1 MPTFFASSFVDAG
14 LRDGV
19 MTLVAGPMRREVPW
33 PNDPLAL
40 PDAAERAALVA
51 ALKELAPTSPWRPKT
66 LLRCS
71 LPAHGVTV
79 RSLRVPAT
87 SGAEFQRLLQLQVET
102 SFPVPPEDLAWG
114 VVEPASPGGA
124 SDTRSGGELRTVHVA
139 AIRRGMVQPIAS
151 AVSEAGLIPTFTLSA
166 RVRHGADLVGFT
178 GCRLDVGRRGTDMGR
193 WEDGQLVRVRTLPA
207 GIDNPAAAA
216 EALAAAVKDLPAG
229 MRISLAAELDPAGLE
244 TLAGRIPGRG
254 RVEFRTMSP
263 GSVDG
268 AVPLA
273 AWTGER
279 LPLRIAVDS
288 DAGPT
293 SAETK
298 HRIPAEARPWLVRAA
313 VLAGAILLFPWV
325 EALIQR
331 PRLQRQLTGLGKD
344 LGRLPEIDRRLDFLQ
359 HIADSQPPYFD
370 ATYVISKSAPQGTK
384 LDGFT
389 MNRRGEV
396 SLNGHVQQ
404 PPQVGEFRDR
414 LMESRFFSSVVVEE
428 QSMPQ
433 PGGGRANFRISAQW
447 KPAPDR
453 EALQLGPEPPPPP
466 TGTNAPSGTNGPA
479 KPSATA
485 PQNPSR
491 S

>member
-1 MPTFFASSFVDAG
+1 MPTLFANSHVDAA

-19 MTLVAGPMRREVPW
+19 LTLVAGPLRREVPW
-33 PNDPLAL
+33 PCDPLAV
-40 PDAAERAALVA
+40 PGAAERAALVA
-51 ALKELAPTSPWRPKT
+51 ALREVAPASPWRPKT
-66 LLRCS
+66 LLSCS

-79 RSLRVPAT
+79 RALRVPA
-87 SGAEFQRLLQLQVET
+87 SAGAEFRRLLQLQVEA
-102 SFPVPPEDLAWG
+102 SFPVPPEELAWG
-114 VVEPASPGGA
+114 VVEPASTGA
-124 SDTRSGGELRTVHVA
+124 ASGTRSGTELQTVHVA
-139 AIRRGMVQPIAS
+139 AIRRATVQPIAD
-151 AVSEAGLIPTFTLSA
+151 AASEAGLATAFTLSA
-166 RVRHGADLVGFT
+166 RIRHGAGLVGFT
-178 GCRLDVGRRGTDMGR
+178 GCRLDVGRRGTDMSR

-216 EALAAAVKDLPAG
+216 EVLGAAMAELPPG
-229 MRISLAAELDPAGLE
+229 TRISLAAELDPAGLDA
-244 TLAGRIPGRG
+244 LAGRIPERG
-254 RVEFRTMSP
+254 RVEFRSAEP
-263 GSVDG
+263 GNVEW

-273 AWTGER
+273 AWTGEP
-279 LPLRIAVDS
+279 LPLRFAVDAE
-288 DAGPT
+288 AGPPMAD
-293 SAETK
+293 SK
-298 HRIPAEARPWLVRAA
+298 RRIPAEARPWLVRAA

-331 PRLQRQLTGLGKD
+331 PRLQRQLSGLGKD

-396 SLNGHVQQ
+396 SLNGYVQQ
-404 PPQVGEFRDR
+404 PQQVGEFRDR
-414 LMESRFFSSVVVEE
+414 LIESRFFSGVVVEE

-447 KPAPDR
+447 KPASER
-453 EALQLGPEPPPPP
+453 EALRLGPEPPPPP
-466 TGTNAPSGTNGPA
+466 ATNAPSGTNGPA
-479 KPSATA
+479 NRPASMPTS
-485 PQNPSR
+485 PSR